1 MDYFLVGGITQLF
14 TSLIWDLCLQQ
25 VTVNRLTTAVLS
37 LEFGR
42 LKEDKTIICGIYH
55 SFKHLED
62 NVIKLCLSSAH
73 NNYLVS
79 PAPVCSG

>member
-1 MDYFLVGGITQLF
+1 MDYFIVRHNAAIYFFDMGFDSSAGYSEQTEHYSG
-14 TSLIWDLCLQQ
+14 T
-25 VTVNRLTTAVLS
+25 
-37 LEFGR
+37 EFGR
-42 LKEDKTIICGIYH
+42 LKEDKIIICGIYH